1 MDKNDYVDVVRE
13 VIARTFE
20 CSPGDVTADSGPG
33 DLPQWDSLGHILLL
47 EALRER
53 IGADIPVERAIE
65 ARTVGALAMLLAE
78 AG

>member
-1 MDKNDYVDVVRE
+1 VDKNDYVDVVRE

-20 CSPGDVTADSGPG
+20 CSPGDVTAESGPG